1 MLHLYNTHL
10 EADRDLD
17 DDDIKNTAKRSRSV
31 GRIGKPEPTVAEQ
44 SMEDEGDSDN
54 SDADDLRSLIVK
66 PRWYSQASMSSSV
79 SGMTGH
85 LKAVSEKI
93 ERQRRG
99 ERRTIKETFE
109 KVKGAVSNARAR
121 RKKEIAEAKVNLY
134 ISTQSD
140 CVTLY

>member
-1 MLHLYNTHL
+1 
-10 EADRDLD
+10 
-17 DDDIKNTAKRSRSV
+17 
-31 GRIGKPEPTVAEQ
+31 
-44 SMEDEGDSDN
+44 MEDEGDSDN